1 MPILRQDPTTKEWV
15 IFATERAKR
24 PHDFIKG
31 AAHLKDEAGVSTCPF
46 CPGNESETPP
56 PILTLPGGNPSEWSV
71 RVFPNR
77 FAALGP
83 GKAKKQKRVGSL
95 YREMDGIGR
104 HEVIVETQEHDQTLA
119 LMEENRVLDVLKA
132 YKQRYESLTQDPS
145 IKVILIF
152 KNHGE
157 SAGTSLKHSHSQLVA
172 TPVVPKDIAR
182 KNEVARSYYDKT
194 GMCLYSEL
202 VREEMEVK
210 ERVILQTDRFV
221 VFHPYASRFPFETWI
236 APKEQEP
243 AFGNVS
249 DAVLA
254 DLAQV
259 LKSTL
264 WGLYTALDNPDYNYI
279 IHSGPVE
286 KGQMGSSLWYI
297 QIIPRLTKIA
307 GFELGSGTAINTT
320 LPEETAEFM
329 RRAR

>member
-1 MPILRQDPTTKEWV
+1 
-15 IFATERAKR
+15 
-24 PHDFIKG
+24 
-31 AAHLKDEAGVSTCPF
+31 
-46 CPGNESETPP
+46 
-56 PILTLPGGNPSEWSV
+56 
-71 RVFPNR
+71 
-77 FAALGP
+77 
-83 GKAKKQKRVGSL
+83 
-95 YREMDGIGR
+95 
-104 HEVIVETQEHDQTLA
+104 
-119 LMEENRVLDVLKA
+119 MEENRVLDVLKA
-132 YKQRYESLTQDPS
+132 YKQRYESLTQDPT

-236 APKEQEP
+236 VPKEQEP

-249 DAVLA
+249 DADLA

-286 KGQMGSSLWYI
+286 KGQRGSSLWYI

>member
-1 MPILRQDPTTKEWV
+1 MSKLRQDPTTKEWV

-24 PHDFIKG
+24 PHDFVKG
-31 AAHLKDEAGVSTCPF
+31 VAPLKDETGVPTCPF

-56 PILTLPGGNPSEWSV
+56 PILTLPSGNSSEWSV

-83 GKAKKQKRVGSL
+83 GKAKKQKRVGSF
-95 YREMDGIGR
+95 YKEMDGIGR
-104 HEVIVETQEHDQTLA
+104 HEVIVETQDHDQTLA
-119 LMEENRVLDVLKA
+119 LMENERVLVVLKA
-132 YKQRYESLTQDPS
+132 YKQRYQSLSQDPVVK
-145 IKVILIF
+145 IILIF

-172 TPVVPKDIAR
+172 TPVVPQDIER
-182 KNEVARSYYDKT
+182 KYEVARSYYEDK
-194 GMCLYSEL
+194 GECLLSEL
-202 VREEMEVK
+202 VRDEMKVK
-210 ERVILQTDRFV
+210 ERVVLQTDRFL

-236 APKEQEP
+236 APKQQES

-249 DAVLA
+249 DADLD
-254 DLAQV
+254 DLAKV

-264 WGLYTALDNPDYNYI
+264 WGLYTALDNPDYNYVL
-279 IHSGPVE
+279 HSGPVE
-286 KGQMGSSLWYI
+286 KGHQDPYLWYI
-297 QIIPRLTKIA
+297 EIIPRLTKIA

-329 RRAR
+329 RQRR

>member
-1 MPILRQDPTTKEWV
+1 MPTLRQDPTTKEWV

-31 AAHLKDEAGVSTCPF
+31 AAQLKDEAGVSTCPF
-46 CPGNESETPP
+46 CPGNESATPP
-56 PILTLPGGNPSEWSV
+56 AILTLPGKNPSEWSV
-71 RVFPNR
+71 RVLPNR
-77 FAALGP
+77 FAALVP
-83 GKAKKQKRVGSL
+83 GKVEKKKRVGNL
-95 YREMDGIGR
+95 YRKMDGIGR
-104 HEVIVETQEHDQTLA
+104 HEVIVETREHDQTLA

-132 YKQRYESLTQDPS
+132 YKQRYESLTQDPT

-172 TPVVPKDIAR
+172 TPVVPKDIER
-182 KNEVARSYYDKT
+182 KYEVASSYYDKT
-194 GMCLYSEL
+194 GKCLYSEL
-202 VREEMEVK
+202 VREEMKVK
-210 ERVILQTDRFV
+210 ERVVLQTDCFV

-236 APKEQEP
+236 ALKEQEP

-249 DAVLA
+249 DADLV

-286 KGQMGSSLWYI
+286 KGQTGPCLWYI
-297 QIIPRLTKIA
+297 QIIPRLTRIA

-329 RRAR
+329 RRRR